1 MINVEETIIS
11 QYDNSPTLKALIT
24 GFNDC
29 VDPRADLDMFYSYVW
44 DVMTAQGFGLDIWGR
59 IVNVAREITY
69 TGSVPTFGFDEA
81 YTSIDQSAITGPQP
95 FDQAP
100 FFDGVQATQTY
111 TLTDDAYRTLILV
124 KALANISDAT
134 IQSLNTL
141 LSNLFA
147 GRGRCYVTDP
157 GSMSMFYVF
166 EFALQPY
173 ELAIITSAGVIPRPA
188 GVLAN
193 VLQFDAA
200 NTFGFQ
206 EQGGQ
211 PFDNGVFL
219 GDNGLSPVA

>member
-11 QYDNSPTLKALIT
+11 QYDNSPTLKALIA
-24 GFNDC
+24 GFNKC
-29 VDPRADLDMFYSYVW
+29 VDPRADLDMFYDYVW
-44 DVMTAQGFGLDIWGR
+44 NVMTAQGFGLDIWGR
-59 IVNVAREITY
+59 IVNVSREITY
-69 TGSVPTFGFDEA
+69 NGSVPTFGFDEA
-81 YTSIDQSAITGPQP
+81 FTSIAQSQITGPQP

-100 FFDGVQATQTY
+100 FFEGLPATQTY

-134 IQSLNTL
+134 IGSLNRL
-141 LSNLFA
+141 LTNLFA

-157 GSMSMFYVF
+157 GSMAMFYVF
-166 EFALQPY
+166 EFALQPF

-193 VLQFDAA
+193 VLQFEAES
-200 NTFGFQ
+200 TFGFQ

-211 PFDNGVFL
+211 PFDQGVFL
-219 GDNGLSPVA
+219 SDNGLQPVA